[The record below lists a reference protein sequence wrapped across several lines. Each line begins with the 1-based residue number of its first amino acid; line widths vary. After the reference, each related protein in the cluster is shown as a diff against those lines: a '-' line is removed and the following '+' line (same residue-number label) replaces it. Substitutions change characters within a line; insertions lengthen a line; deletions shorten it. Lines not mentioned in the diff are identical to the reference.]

1 MKAFS
6 ALAVATMASSAVAF
20 APASSTNQ
28 AVSTTSANAMPKRLW
43 NDMVD
48 KNERSAAIPFLPRA
62 KALDGTLP
70 GDQGFDPFFLS
81 SIPKNF
87 AGFLQPPSWE
97 ETSGIDTLYWMRES
111 ELKHGRIAMMAVP
124 GWIAVDSGMRF
135 PGAGEPFTSIPS
147 SYLAHDTL
155 VEQGTMGFML
165 LAIGLVEVCSGAVL
179 VQVSKGEV
187 KRDAGDFE
195 FGKQYMPAD
204 PVKAFRIKTQEV
216 TNGRLAML
224 AFGGIATQ
232 TALGFESF
240 PYK

>member
-6 ALAVATMASSAVAF
+6 ALAVATMASSALAF
-20 APASSTNQ
+20 APSSSTNQ
-28 AVSTTSANAMPKRLW
+28 VSTTSVSAMPKRLW

-48 KNERSAAIPFLPRA
+48 KNERSAAVPFLPRA
-62 KALDGTLP
+62 IALDGTLP

-97 ETSGIDTLYWMRES
+97 ETSGIDTLYWMREA
-111 ELKHGRIAMMAVP
+111 ELKHGRVAMMAVT
-124 GWIAVDSGMRF
+124 GWIAVDAGMRF

-147 SYLAHDTL
+147 SYLAHNAL

-165 LAIGLVEVCSGAVL
+165 LAIGLIEVCSGAVL
-179 VQVSKGEV
+179 VQVSKGEI

-195 FGKQYMPAD
+195 FGKRFLATD
-204 PVKAFRIKTQEV
+204 ETKAFRTKTQEIN
-216 TNGRLAML
+216 NGRLAML